1 MLPLESVWRTLRR
14 RQRPSLVLNATDYFN
29 SVAPLASLQPVQD
42 VRVTSKSPI
51 RRSKL
56 CMEAKLHI
64 LEGPTSSSARME
76 ISVNDIWPLLEI
88 VRSST
93 TPCTS
98 SPRNLSMRLA
108 LGLLPLNPND
118 NDARLSCLMKPLI
131 NVRVVTSPEREQ
143 MSKPTQSTSMT
154 GVLWH

>member
-1 MLPLESVWRTLRR
+1 MLPLESVWRTLRW
-14 RQRPSLVLNATDYFN
+14 RQRLSLVLNATDYFN

-76 ISVNDIWPLLEI
+76 ISVNDI
-88 VRSST
+88 
-93 TPCTS
+93 
-98 SPRNLSMRLA
+98 
-108 LGLLPLNPND
+108 
-118 NDARLSCLMKPLI
+118 
-131 NVRVVTSPEREQ
+131 
-143 MSKPTQSTSMT
+143 
-154 GVLWH
+154 